1 MSTTTTTRTIVSAP
15 EDNRKKTIGIIAGV
29 ALATGIGGLLIGRSM
44 GDDTPA
50 PPPVVTAAP
59 AEGAEEEGGEQH
71 PEGLVEITPVA
82 ATAAGIVTEV
92 VSEGTIA
99 AEIIAQA
106 SVTAPPDGRAS
117 LTARADGAIT
127 RISKRLGDPVG
138 AGETVALI
146 ESRDASAIVAE
157 RASAAARATAA
168 TAALNRE
175 RRLFA
180 ERITARQDLEAAQ
193 ALAAQASAEV
203 RRTEAAMT
211 AAGVTGDGRSIAVR
225 SLIGG
230 RITKVS
236 AELGAFVAAGTE
248 LFEVAN
254 PRSVQVEASVAAA
267 EAGRI
272 RPGDGAVIEL
282 PGGTSLAATVRSTTP
297 SLDPRSRTATVVLTP
312 AGVPAGLAQGQ
323 GVRVRITPRGSGTGG
338 RIVLPEAAVQSIEG
352 RYVVFVRTNEGFQA
366 TPVTLGSRGG
376 GRVEILSGI
385 EPGTTVVTTG
395 AFALKSQLGASG
407 AEH

>member
-1 MSTTTTTRTIVSAP
+1 MVNIVLD
-15 EDNRKKTIGIIAGV
+15 DNRKKYLAIGAAATLVAGLGGW
-29 ALATGIGGLLIGRSM
+29 ALGQA
-44 GDDTPA
+44 GDAAA
-50 PPPVVTAAP
+50 PPTAPVE
-59 AEGAEEEGGEQH
+59 AEADGHGAEEGGEEEH
-71 PEGLVEITPVA
+71 PEGLVELTPAA

-92 VSEGTIA
+92 VAQGTLASEV
-99 AEIIAQA
+99 IAQA
-106 SVTAPPDGRAS
+106 SVTAPPEGRAS
-117 LTARADGAIT
+117 LTARADGAVT

-157 RASAAARATAA
+157 RASAAARSTAA
-168 TAALNRE
+168 SATLNRE

-180 ERITARQDLEAAQ
+180 EKITARQDLEAAQ
-193 ALAAQASAEV
+193 AQAAQAGAEV
-203 RRTEAAMT
+203 RRTDAAMA

-254 PRSVQVEASVAAA
+254 PRSVQVEASVPAS

-282 PGGTSLAATVRSTTP
+282 PGGGSLAATVRSTTP
-297 SLDPRSRTATVVLTP
+297 SLDPQSRTATIVLTP

-323 GVRVRITPRGSGTGG
+323 GVRVRITPRGSVTNG
-338 RIVLPEAAVQSIEG
+338 RIVLAEAAVQSIEG
-352 RYVVFVRTNEGFQA
+352 RDVVFVRTDEGFQA
-366 TPVTLGSRGG
+366 TPVTVGSRAG
-376 GRVEILSGI
+376 GRVEILSGL
-385 EPGTTVVTTG
+385 EPGVTVVTAG
-395 AFALKSQLGASG
+395 AFALKSQLGASE